1 MRLLIKLIVSL
12 IITAGTCYVLLSTGV
27 IKLDQAGNREHAE
40 INKAVPLEKEY
51 TPNIENTTFEKQK
64 KMVEKKK
71 RLTSE
76 AQPENSVDTL
86 KSSKLKTK
94 SEAAQKHVAD
104 HTVVEDSDSTVLK
117 NTTVQERE
125 SAWKKDFNPVK
136 SDRKLYSFLDVKF
149 YTRVLS
155 YLSFLAKDKRG
166 KIEQRFS
173 RFLKMEFDLTEKEID
188 RILRMAFWKNF
199 VVLQE
204 EWAPGET
211 NLLKKAFDREI
222 AIKKAGFEAQGIFLM
237 NTGIESSKA
246 KLADMLDELKQV
258 SHNQKKSKEDQQ

>member
-12 IITAGTCYVLLSTGV
+12 MITAGICYVLLSTGV

-40 INKAVPLEKEY
+40 TKKPVPLEKDY
-51 TPNIENTTFEKQK
+51 TPDTENKADGKQK
-64 KMVEKKK
+64 KTVEKKK
-71 RLTSE
+71 SLSSAVPPQNSAG
-76 AQPENSVDTL
+76 AQKPAQL
-86 KSSKLKTK
+86 KRK
-94 SEAAQKHVAD
+94 SEAAEKHVAD
-104 HTVVEDSDSTVLK
+104 HTVDEDSDSTVLK

-125 SAWKKDFNPVK
+125 SAWKRDFNPVE
-136 SDRKLYSFLDVKF
+136 SDRKLYSFLDAKF